1 MEADGEI
8 KSFVHSLNAQ
18 AYGLN
23 KGIVQKSATMQD
35 IPLSKEIYGQER
47 PRPTPQQQ
55 VAQQQVAPQ
64 HQVQAAPQPQ
74 INTDPALLNNL
85 IERVSS
91 VEKQITKFV
100 NLIERQVARNAK
112 EINIRIKLDNDSTNK
127 E

>member
-1 MEADGEI
+1 MNPDDEI
-8 KSFVHSLNAQ
+8 KSFVHGLNSQ
-18 AYGLN
+18 AFKLN
-23 KGIVQKSATMQD
+23 KGIVQKSATMPD
-35 IPLSKEIYGQER
+35 IPLSKDIYGQER
-47 PRPTPQQQ
+47 PQPDPRL
-55 VAQQQVAPQ
+55 QVAPLPQ
-64 HQVQAAPQPQ
+64 TNVVQAVPQPQ
-74 INTDPALLNNL
+74 INTDPALLNTL